1 MQQIDIKSYNLAP
14 IVLFVYNRLDHTK
27 QTIEALQKNEIS
39 NKSDLFIYSDAAK
52 NEGSKQKV
60 AEVREY
66 IKSINGF
73 KNITIIERE
82 KNYGL
87 ANSIIDGVTKI
98 VNEYGKII
106 VLEDDLITSPN
117 FLKFMNEALEIYK
130 NEDKVYSVT
139 GYSFT
144 DNISDIESSYFLKL
158 TSSWSWG
165 TWADRWQQFKRDKK
179 DLEQI
184 ISSSIQEK
192 NIFNFDD
199 SYDYISMAKMQ
210 VYGKIDSWA
219 IYWYLCLFKQQ
230 GLTLYPAKKLVKN
243 IGFDGSGTHCSFSEH
258 EDELVN
264 FYPSFTKDI
273 VEKTIN
279 RNIVSSI
286 LREKNKT
293 TIKRKIINKLKK
305 HLSQKQKQILLILFS
320 KAQLLFHKKDIGK
333 NTYID
338 KTVNVFGWES
348 VSIGSNTLIGEWSWL
363 NVNGRIKNF
372 KHIKIGDY
380 CYLGRRNLL
389 SSSKELIISDYV
401 MTNNDCKFLG
411 SNHIYKDPMEPYIAT
426 GTTNDDTLKIGANV
440 WIGAGVIVLGAVS
453 VGHGSIIGAGSIVTK
468 DIPPFSIAVGNPCR
482 AIKRF
487 DFKTNQWRR
496 VENFDINLEKLMPSE
511 EEYLK
516 ILQKNRPNINMPIM
530 AATSRHGDLI

>member
-52 NEGSKQKV
+52 NEESKQKV
-60 AEVREY
+60 ADVREY

-144 DNISDIESSYFLKL
+144 DNILDIESSYFLKL

-179 DLEQI
+179 DLKQI
-184 ISSSIQEK
+184 ISSSKQEK
-192 NIFNFDD
+192 NLFNFDD
-199 SYDYISMAKMQ
+199 SYDYVSMAKMQ
-210 VYGKIDSWA
+210 IDGKIDSWA
-219 IYWYLCLFKQQ
+219 IYWYLCVFKQN

-243 IGFDGSGTHCSFSEH
+243 IGFDGSGTHCSFSEY

-279 RNIVSSI
+279 RNVVSSI
-286 LREKNKT
+286 LREKNKIS
-293 TIKRKIINKLKK
+293 IKRKIINKLKK

-338 KTVNVFGWES
+338 KTVHITGWKN
-348 VSIGSNTLIGEWSWL
+348 ILIGNNTGISEYTWI
-363 NVNGRIKNF
+363 NVNKRLRDN
-372 KHIKIGDY
+372 KHIIIGNN
-380 CYLGRRNLL
+380 CYIGRRNFFSSGLL
-389 SSSKELIISDYV
+389 IKVSDYFMSGV
-401 MTNNDCKFLG
+401 DCKFMG
-411 SNHIYKDPMEPYIAT
+411 SDHVFKNPFIPYIAT
-426 GTTNDDTLKIGANV
+426 GTTMEKKIIIETNV
-440 WIGAGVIVLGAVS
+440 WLGAGVS
-453 VGHGSIIGAGSIVTK
+453 VIGNLTIGRGSIVGAGSLVNK
-468 DIPPFSIAVGNPCR
+468 DIPPFSIAVGSPCKV
-482 AIKRF
+482 IKRY
-487 DFKTNQWRR
+487 DFGAGKWVGIDEYDFNNDLLIPT
-496 VENFDINLEKLMPSE
+496 E
-511 EEYLK
+511 EEYANKLK
-516 ILQKNRPNINMPIM
+516 QNFPNVIIPFVACGKNK
-530 AATSRHGDLI
+530 GDLF